1 MPVSFLRLTAPF
13 ALLCIISALA
23 LLGVSCAS
31 PVSSEPEDE
40 PTPMPTKVAMA
51 VPTDTPIPTRT
62 PTATRTATATSTS
75 TRAPTATRKPTATP
89 IRASTPIPVQANVPA
104 ARPTDAVTIQG
115 ESYQLL
121 RVFSAPVNRPAAT
134 HPDFN
139 LSMRGFA
146 PTNGALKLV
155 DIEGPADPA
164 APQLPGLFS
173 DHRTATFSALFQ
185 VYEWN
190 WDCNCRGALIAEPG
204 ATMVSLAAS
213 PGETLHVPESG
224 YNIGEGYEVLVLY
237 ADAERITLKY
247 SREDSIE
254 GGYAIYVEG
263 IAVASDLLALYQQA
277 NRAGRGELPT
287 LRESQAFGRARGNE
301 VKVVTRDGGFF
312 DPRSRKDWWRGR

>member
-1 MPVSFLRLTAPF
+1 M
-13 ALLCIISALA
+13 A
-23 LLGVSCAS
+23 LLGVGCTSR
-31 PVSSEPEDE
+31 VSSEPEDE

-51 VPTDTPIPTRT
+51 VPTDTPTPTRT

-75 TRAPTATRKPTATP
+75 TRMPTATRKPTAAPTGT
-89 IRASTPIPVQANVPA
+89 STPIPIPAHAPA

-121 RVFSAPVNRPAAT
+121 RVFSAPIKRPAAG

-139 LSMRGFA
+139 LSVRGFA
-146 PTNGALKLV
+146 PTNGALKLMDV
-155 DIEGPADPA
+155 DGPADPA

-190 WDCNCRGALIAEPG
+190 WECDCRSALITEPDT
-204 ATMVSLAAS
+204 TMVSLAAS
-213 PGETLHVPESG
+213 PGEPLRVPESG

-247 SREDSIE
+247 SREDSVE
-254 GGYAIYVEG
+254 GGYTLYVEG

-277 NRAGRGELPT
+277 NRAGRGELPA
-287 LRESQAFGRARGNE
+287 LRESQAFGRARGNQ
-301 VKVVTRDGGFF
+301 VKVVTRDGAFF